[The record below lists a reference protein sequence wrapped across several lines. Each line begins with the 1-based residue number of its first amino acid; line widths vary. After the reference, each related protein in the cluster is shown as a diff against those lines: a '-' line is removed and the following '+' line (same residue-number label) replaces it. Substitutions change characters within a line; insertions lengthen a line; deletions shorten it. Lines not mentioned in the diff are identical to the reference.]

1 MLRIGSGSKPLVLTH
16 RGTGAIPRPDNS
28 AQAALEDPMM
38 TFGQG
43 LPRPTAVT
51 PTAAPAAVPA
61 MVGPGPVAKAAEAAY
76 AAVRKSRAPAV
87 GTPELWHVHVGDE
100 ITIARLIHQQL
111 CNGPRERGGRD
122 VRLGRSG
129 RDGPGGRFGGG
140 GEKKDMATLNE
151 EVDQA
156 FAQLRADEERL
167 RNCLRMLSWL
177 QLRKLVSEPREAN
190 VEEHSVK
197 IKYGKADALSSMLKA
212 AAATREAARTTLRRL
227 VAVSGIGIGGG
238 PGGGDAGVELRTLRK
253 TQLLNRCATQG
264 IAKRMLERFPV
275 GSEASEAI
283 PSLESLLRELDRL
296 EHQEAKAAGKGRTG
310 PAVVLGSK
318 PQLHRPRDD
327 GAPRTAAPSWSQRGR
342 PKPSGGGSSS
352 RAKEGGVFAGLFREE
367 ALPCAPCANAAA
379 HPAENANAAARSTS
393 TARGPRGP
401 PNSAAGQPRKAAEE
415 AAARPVAAVKL
426 GERARLGGLHGFL
439 SELNGRPCVLEGSDP
454 ETGQGYVRLVGGF
467 VETVPLENVLPE

>member
-1 MLRIGSGSKPLVLTH
+1 TPLLPWDQNTVVSNARSFIR
-16 RGTGAIPRPDNS
+16 RGWARRLDRCPRP
-28 AQAALEDPMM
+28 
-38 TFGQG
+38 
-43 LPRPTAVT
+43 RPL
-51 PTAAPAAVPA
+51 
-61 MVGPGPVAKAAEAAY
+61 M
-76 AAVRKSRAPAV
+76 
-87 GTPELWHVHVGDE
+87 
-100 ITIARLIHQQL
+100 
-111 CNGPRERGGRD
+111 RD
-122 VRLGRSG
+122 
-129 RDGPGGRFGGG
+129 
-140 GEKKDMATLNE
+140 
-151 EVDQA
+151 
-156 FAQLRADEERL
+156 
-167 RNCLRMLSWL
+167 
-177 QLRKLVSEPREAN
+177 
-190 VEEHSVK
+190 
-197 IKYGKADALSSMLKA
+197 
-212 AAATREAARTTLRRL
+212 
-227 VAVSGIGIGGG
+227 
-238 PGGGDAGVELRTLRK
+238 
-253 TQLLNRCATQG
+253 
-264 IAKRMLERFPV
+264 
-275 GSEASEAI
+275 EASEAI

-367 ALPCAPCANAAA
+367 ALPCAPCANAA
-379 HPAENANAAARSTS
+379 RSTS